1 MGYIVDHT
9 RSENVKQAFRNLK
22 EKLQRNRDAVP
33 MGRGNNNGEPLDL
46 TQRFLTTFIV
56 LRLKKRYIGFI
67 LKDASLKEAIIVVFT
82 SHYVLKCKIA
92 SLCVLS

>member
-33 MGRGNNNGEPLDL
+33 MGRGNNNGEHLDHNSSRGL
-46 TQRFLTTFIV
+46 IRV
-56 LRLKKRYIGFI
+56 PDKYRRM
-67 LKDASLKEAIIVVFT
+67 LKEKFEHLGLSEAEYFLEMLGMIN
-82 SHYVLKCKIA
+82 LK
-92 SLCVLS
+92 